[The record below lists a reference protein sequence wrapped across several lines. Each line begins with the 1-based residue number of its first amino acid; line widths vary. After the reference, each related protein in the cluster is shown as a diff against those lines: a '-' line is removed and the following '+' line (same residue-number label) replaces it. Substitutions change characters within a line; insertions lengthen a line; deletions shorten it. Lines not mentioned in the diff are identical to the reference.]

1 MTTKGD
7 EELALAIHK
16 ILERHNSNDL
26 LEDEDGAPLPEP
38 IQEAHRAIIRQN
50 ADDAVN
56 EIVQFMRVVIDEY
69 VEFHRADADGDWR
82 AAIRTLSAG
91 QPTYAM
97 PHPMTLLDRAEYLVQ
112 NLRDNRPEADDDR

>member
-1 MTTKGD
+1 MGKGHD
-7 EELALAIHK
+7 ELVKHIEAIFN
-16 ILERHNSNDL
+16 RHGLKPISNF
-26 LEDEDGAPLPEP
+26 
-38 IQEAHRAIIRQN
+38 
-50 ADDAVN
+50 DAVE
-56 EIVQFMRVVIDEY
+56 EIVQFMEIVINEH
-69 VEFHRADADGDWR
+69 VEFHRTDADGDWR